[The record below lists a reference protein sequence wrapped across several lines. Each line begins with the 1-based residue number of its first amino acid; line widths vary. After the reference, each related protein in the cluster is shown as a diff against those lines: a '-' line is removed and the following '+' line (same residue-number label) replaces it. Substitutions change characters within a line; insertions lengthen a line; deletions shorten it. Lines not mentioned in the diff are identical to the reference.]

1 MWALSRNVCT
11 KFSENSTLILY
22 VCKKYGRRLKIPINS
37 TIYKIR
43 EDRRGGGIAIGVK
56 SPYIVRDMT

>member
-22 VCKKYGRRLKIPINS
+22 VCKKHGRRLKIPVNS
-37 TIYKIR
+37 TILI
-43 EDRRGGGIAIGVK
+43 K
-56 SPYIVRDMT
+56 SERIEEEEG